1 MLHISCLQTLS
12 EILELV
18 ENTEADLAKA
28 SVTSIGL
35 YYNMFTAV
43 IVAVS

>member
-1 MLHISCLQTLS
+1 MLHIKCLQTLS
-12 EILELV
+12 EILDLV
-18 ENTEADLAKA
+18 VNTEADLAEA
-28 SVTSIGL
+28 SVTSIGM